1 MILIICR
8 LNGTKHKYN
17 TKKVKMHKNR
27 TQNKNTKT
35 IIAIIMLS
43 IVNKEQEPNLN
54 LEEH

>member
-1 MILIICR
+1 
-8 LNGTKHKYN
+8 
-17 TKKVKMHKNR
+17 MHKNR

-35 IIAIIMLS
+35 NIAIVMLS